1 MAITIR
7 YLSSENTLA
16 SVNCLEDIPETAQFI
31 WCDFNQPTEAE
42 NTFLKTRFNF
52 NKLEI
57 DDTVNGTPRAK
68 YKAYNTYQYI
78 VVHDVD
84 TENFSAKALNIFIK
98 SRLLITYHHQP
109 FDILKKVETTFKTQ
123 TIRNVLPTYIFIL
136 VLDCLVDR
144 YFEFV
149 YAIEDKVYDFEDS
162 ENMNGSMK
170 FAMDNVFK
178 IRSELIKLKR
188 VIYPMTELV
197 NQLKECHQLLFDDKD
212 KLYLQHIDDHMIKQQ
227 NILKICQEMTNEI
240 KDNLTTYASYK
251 MNRIMQVLTLVSV
264 VFLPLTLITGIYGM
278 NFINMPEL
286 KWQYG
291 YYFVLVLMLCIS
303 IGCVIYFKK
312 EKWF

>member
-1 MAITIR
+1 MTITMR
-7 YLSSENTLA
+7 YLSSENKLTSA
-16 SVNCLEDIPETAQFI
+16 NCLEDIPKTAQFI
-31 WCDFNQPTEAE
+31 WCDFNQPTEVE

-68 YKAYNTYQYI
+68 YKAYDTYQYI
-78 VVHDVD
+78 VVHDVKTGD
-84 TENFSAKALNIFIK
+84 FNAKALNIFIK
-98 SRLLITYHHQP
+98 DRLLITYHHQP
-109 FDILKKVETTFKTQ
+109 FDILKKIETTIKTQ
-123 TIRNVLPTYIFIL
+123 MTNNILPTYIFIM

-144 YFEFV
+144 YFDFV

-162 ENMNGSMK
+162 ENTKGSMK
-170 FAMDNVFK
+170 FEMDNVFK

-197 NQLKECHQLLFDDKD
+197 SQLKESHQLFLDDKSQ
-212 KLYLQHIDDHMIKQQ
+212 LYLQHIDDHMIKQQ

-240 KDNLTTYASYK
+240 KDNLTSYASYK

-291 YYFVLVLMLCIS
+291 YYFVLALMFCIS